1 MEQSFNILFCV
12 NENSSILDAISS
24 LKKTDY
30 SIFIVNTE
38 HDLNLF
44 LNEKRVHLVI
54 IELDFELKD
63 AIAITSEI
71 RSNTELIQPNIII
84 FSDKQDDYIQITVF
98 NSGADDFIN
107 TPIRPN
113 LLEARIHAFRKRSQ
127 DELPY
132 FTNRKKG
139 KKDFFVDR
147 DRYLVI
153 TEHGNISLPR
163 KEFEMVDLMF
173 QNPTKIFTR
182 NDFAKII
189 WNSSDVA
196 NSRTIDIH
204 IRNIRKILGNESV
217 RTSKGIGYSLNL

>member
-1 MEQSFNILFCV
+1 MEHSFNILFCV
-12 NENSSILDAISS
+12 NKNSSILDTIAS

-30 SIFIVNTE
+30 TVFIVYTE
-38 HDLNLF
+38 ADLNVF
-44 LNEKRVHLVI
+44 LNENRVHLVI
-54 IELDFELKD
+54 IELDFEMKD
-63 AIAITSEI
+63 AITLTNEI
-71 RSNTELIQPNIII
+71 RSNKELVQPNIII

-98 NSGADDFIN
+98 NSGADDFIT
-107 TPIRPN
+107 TPIKSN
-113 LLEARIHAFRKRSQ
+113 LFEARIQAFRKRSQ

-153 TEHGNISLPR
+153 TENGNISLPR

-173 QNPTKIFTR
+173 QNPNKIFTR

-189 WNSSDVA
+189 WNSSEVA

-204 IRNIRKILGNESV
+204 IRNIRKILGNEAI